1 MMVDKVAVDELIAEI
16 DGYLAKELS
25 DAIRRTLKI
34 ATAGYDCGNGA
45 CGCHSD
51 DSTNERVELGF
62 WSRLDTPARVTVV
75 DDEIVDLE
83 CEYGGH
89 NLLAGSLAKLRS
101 AQVRQ
106 LSGPCRRVKPQIP
119 TS

>member
-1 MMVDKVAVDELIAEI
+1 MMMDKVAVDELIDGI
-16 DGYLAKELS
+16 DSYLTELLR
-25 DAIRRTLKI
+25 AAAHQTLKT
-34 ATAGYDCGNGA
+34 ASAGYECENWSCD
-45 CGCHSD
+45 CHSD
-51 DSTNERVELGF
+51 DSFYDREELGF
-62 WSRLDTPARVTVV
+62 WSRLDSPARVTVL
-75 DDEIVDLE
+75 DGEIVDLE

-101 AQVRQ
+101 AHVRQ